1 MNYLKNYQT
10 QEKKAVSPVQ
20 FKLNSTD
27 NKVSEMTV
35 FNSQEVDTKKQPMF
49 FGQPLGIQRYDSYK
63 YPIFDKLTTQQL
75 GYFWRPE
82 EVSLQKDRSDY
93 QTLRPEQKHIFTSNL
108 KYQVMLDSVQGRGP
122 GMAFAP
128 YCSLPELEACMKV
141 WEFMEMIHSRS
152 YTYIIKNV
160 YSNPSDVFDTI
171 LRDDKIM
178 ERAHSVTESYNDFIN
193 SAQQYGT
200 SNDWMY
206 AMEQVPYAQE
216 QRHELKRKLFRAVA
230 NVNILEGIRFYVS
243 FACSFAFGEL
253 KLMEGSAKIIS
264 LIARDENQHLV
275 ITQNILNKWKEGD
288 DPEMQKIA
296 KEEEPWIYKTF
307 EQAVNQEKLWAEYL
321 FKDGSMIGLNDK
333 LLQQYVEWIA
343 NRRLRAIGLKPLYDI
358 PAKNNPLP
366 WTEHWIS
373 SKGLQVAPQE
383 TEVESYIVGGIKH
396 DVTEN
401 TFAGFQL

>member
-1 MNYLKNYQT
+1 MSL
-10 QEKKAVSPVQ
+10 VQ
-20 FKLNSTD
+20 FKTTSGEKMK
-27 NKVSEMTV
+27 KVDSMTV
-35 FNSQEVDTKKQPMF
+35 FNTEEVETTKQPMF
-49 FGQPLGIQRYDSYK
+49 FGKPLGIQRYDNYK
-63 YPIFDKLTTQQL
+63 YPVFERLTTQQL

-93 QTLRPEQKHIFTSNL
+93 QLLRPEQKHIFTSNL

-128 YCSLPELEACMKV
+128 YCSLPELEGCMKV

-171 LRDDKIM
+171 LSDNRIL
-178 ERAHSVTESYNDFIN
+178 ERAQSVTQAYDDFIN
-193 SAQQYGT
+193 SAHEYDQ
-200 SNDWMY
+200 SNMWKDGWKGSY
-206 AMEQVPYAQE
+206 LSETTIY
-216 QRHELKRKLFRAVA
+216 ELKRKLFRAVA

-253 KLMEGSAKIIS
+253 KLMEGSAKIVS

-275 ITQNILNKWKEGD
+275 ITQQILNKWRDGD
-288 DPEMQKIA
+288 DPDMKKIY
-296 KEEEPWIYKTF
+296 KEEEAWFYKTF
-307 EQAVNQEKLWAEYL
+307 ENAVNQEKLWSEYL
-321 FKDGSMIGLNDK
+321 FKNGSMIGLNEK

-343 NRRLRAIGLKPLYDI
+343 NKRMKAVGLKPVYDI
-358 PAKNNPLP
+358 AQRANPLP
-366 WTEHWIS
+366 WTQHWIS

-383 TEVESYIVGGIKH
+383 TEVESYVVGGIKQ
-396 DVTEN
+396 DVKKD
-401 TFAGFQL
+401 TFSGFKL